1 MCKTKHTAVNYS
13 QKYFCQE
20 SSNFC
25 ILKMLFF
32 LSALS
37 NIKPL
42 NTKKKMVK
50 NVLQTFYTIHV
61 ENPACS
67 FEVFS
72 SMIFD

>member
-1 MCKTKHTAVNYS
+1 
-13 QKYFCQE
+13 
-20 SSNFC
+20 
-25 ILKMLFF
+25 MLFF